1 MAAHLADILR
11 KHVIVPLNPFIV
23 IDVLAF
29 TAPKVT
35 TVNNAAAVLD
45 FYRDCDMQALMV
57 NDTGHGVF
65 RAVRGIVPLADA
77 YQVEFLARQRVLA
90 LGMETQ
96 SPDTVAPRDA
106 TS

>member
-65 RAVRGIVPLADA
+65 RAVRGIVAPTNAD
-77 YQVEFLARQRVLA
+77 QMEFLAGHRVLTDR
-90 LGMETQ
+90 METE
-96 SPDTVAPRDA
+96 SADAVAPGDA
-106 TS
+106 AS